1 MRQIKFR
8 GETFDGR
15 LLYGDLIHQH
25 GKVYIDEAC
34 GECIVKPESVAQ
46 FVTTKSDGTDLYEGD
61 KFIDSMGIIRRVQT
75 QVEFPFVG
83 FSR

>member
-25 GKVYIDEAC
+25 GKVYIDEVC
-34 GECIVKPESVAQ
+34 GECIVKPESVKQ
-46 FVTTKSDGTDLYEGD
+46 FVYRTIFQKELYEGD
-61 KFIDSMGIIRRVQT
+61 TFTDGGFVRKAELRAD
-75 QVEFPFVG
+75 FPLYAEK
-83 FSR
+83 